1 MLGKI
6 AGALIGE
13 RIAGRNSGAKGA
25 ILGAGLAAVARRGFG
40 PLAGALALGW
50 GAKKLWEWRK
60 GRSPS
65 FPPEAAPRL
74 PASQTKSPS

>member
-1 MLGKI
+1 MLGKLV
-6 AGALIGE
+6 GALIGK

-25 ILGAGLAAVARRGFG
+25 ILGAGAAAVARRGFG

-60 GRSPS
+60 GRGPS
-65 FPPEAAPRL
+65 FPSEATPKRA
-74 PASQTKSPS
+74 ASQTKSPS